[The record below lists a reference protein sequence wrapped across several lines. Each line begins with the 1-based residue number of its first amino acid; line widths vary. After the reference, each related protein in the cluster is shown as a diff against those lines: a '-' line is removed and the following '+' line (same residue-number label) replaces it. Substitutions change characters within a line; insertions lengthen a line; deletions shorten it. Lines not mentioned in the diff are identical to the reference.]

1 MPLTINFNDTE
12 LVSMTL
18 AKVGNPIRDEPLTVS
33 QAHCQFNEDDSEMLT
48 SCFLRPFRS
57 LEQHHLD
64 HHSEIES
71 NDLYGYA
78 TKVFEDRDSLVE
90 QGGNI
95 ARHLYDKSRHPNI
108 KSGDLCV
115 SLIDHVGV
123 SGAGELERRQALCI
137 IKSESK
143 VPFLQISEHDG
154 DLRLTTQQ
162 GIYPEKIDKGC
173 LIIDHGRADGYAVYL
188 FDKSGGSTQFW
199 KHDFVGAAPV
209 KDEDY
214 LTRHYSKLCVD
225 FADKGLAEDTPQ
237 QERMEVADRAI
248 SYLEDSEQFDL
259 DDFKSKTLETPE
271 RIEQFDSFKAD
282 YEEENDKELEDKFT
296 VSQPEAKKA
305 RKRLKSRLKLD
316 VGVELR
322 FSSGFITAADQFL
335 ERGHDDDKGME
346 YVKVWYHKEV

>member
-1 MPLTINFNDTE
+1 MSLSLNFNDAE
-12 LVSMTL
+12 LAAMTL
-18 AKVGNPIRDEPLTVS
+18 AKIGNPIREEPLKVS
-33 QAHCQFNEDDSEMLT
+33 RTLCQFADTDAEMLT
-48 SCFLRPFRS
+48 SCFLRSFRA

-64 HHSEIES
+64 HHSEITS
-71 NDLYGYA
+71 NELWGYA
-78 TKVFEDRDSLVE
+78 KAIFDDRTTLVE

-95 ARHLYDKSRHPNI
+95 SRHLYDKSRHPNI

-115 SLIDHVGV
+115 SVIDHIGV
-123 SGAGELERRQALCI
+123 SGAGDYEKRQALCI

-154 DLRLTTQQ
+154 DLRLTTEQ

-173 LIIDHGRADGYAVYL
+173 LIVDHGAEDGYAVYL
-188 FDKSGGSTQFW
+188 FDKGGGSTQFW
-199 KHDFVGAAPV
+199 KHDFVNAVPV

-214 LTRHYSKLCVD
+214 LTKHYSKLAVD
-225 FADKGLAEDTPQ
+225 FADNGLAEETPQ
-237 QERMEVADRAI
+237 QERMEVASKAI
-248 SYLEDSEQFDL
+248 NYLEETEEFDL
-259 DDFKSKTLETPE
+259 EEFKSKTLETPE
-271 RIEQFDSFKAD
+271 RIEQFDSFKTD
-282 YEEENDKELEDKFT
+282 YEEEHDLPLEDKFT

-322 FSSGFITAADQFL
+322 FSSGFISAADQFL
-335 ERGHDDDKGME
+335 ERGHDEDKGME